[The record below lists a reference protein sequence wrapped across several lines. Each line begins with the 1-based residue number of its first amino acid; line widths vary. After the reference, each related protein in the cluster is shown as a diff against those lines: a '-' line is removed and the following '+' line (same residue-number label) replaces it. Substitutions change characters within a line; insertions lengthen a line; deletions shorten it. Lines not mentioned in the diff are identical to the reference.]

1 MADVRGGPD
10 LVIAAPAPAPA
21 PATHRSDTVDVLHGV
36 EVPDPYRWLETES
49 PETDAWVAAQNERT
63 SAVLDALPDRP
74 RLHASLTR
82 LLRSG
87 SSVACR
93 VAGTRVFSLE
103 RWGNHDQAV
112 LVVRTDRKPGKAKT
126 VIDPSELT
134 GDATAAIDWYHPSP
148 DGRLVAYGMSVGGDE
163 RSTLY
168 LFDVEAGV
176 HTRDRIPHTR
186 AASVAWAPKGDAF
199 AYTRYPDPADVED
212 GDDQYW
218 RKVYWHRL
226 GEPWESDELIW
237 GDLPDKTAWPNIT
250 ISKNGRWLL
259 VHVSLGWSRIDVHLL
274 DLSTGS
280 RTVLIEGID
289 AVSSF
294 EIVGQ
299 HVIGLTTLDA
309 DRGRV
314 VRAPLAKA
322 WHANWE
328 TIVAESD
335 SVIDAVA
342 STSGSLLVLS
352 SRSAVSRLDRYDHEG
367 GGHEPVALPDMGS
380 LAGLS
385 GSPDHDL
392 AFFSFT
398 SFATPAATWRWTRT
412 SVEEWSRLGDVDGA
426 AAEPQGRYVV
436 QQVRYPSTDGTE
448 IPMFLVYAAGTQP
461 TADTP
466 CVLTGYGGF
475 SISLGPTYSAA
486 VVAVCDAGGIYAVAN
501 IRGGAEEG
509 EAWHRAGMR
518 ENKQQS
524 FDDFIAAADWLV
536 SEGFTSRK
544 RLAIRGGSNGGLLM
558 GAAVTQRPDLCA
570 AVQIA
575 VPLLDMLRYHRFLI
589 ARLWIPEYGDPDRAE
604 DFGWLHAYS
613 PYHRVVDGT
622 CYPAT
627 LLTSAEG
634 DSRVDPLHARKMAA
648 RLQAAT
654 SCPTERPILLRQES
668 RAGHGQGKPVSK
680 QADELADALGFLLW
694 QTAR

>member
-1 MADVRGGPD
+1 M
-10 LVIAAPAPAPA
+10 
-21 PATHRSDTVDVLHGV
+21 LHGIAV
-36 EVPDPYRWLETES
+36 ADPYRWLEADGADTR
-49 PETDAWVAAQNERT
+49 AWTAAQNART
-63 SAVLDALPDRP
+63 SALLERLPGRAD
-74 RLHASLTR
+74 LHRSLTR

-93 VAGTRVFSLE
+93 VAGQRVFSLE
-103 RWGNHDQAV
+103 RWGSYDQAV
-112 LVVRTDRKPGKAKT
+112 LVVRADRVPSAFD
-126 VIDPSELT
+126 VVVDPVELT

-148 DGRLVAYGMSVGGDE
+148 DGRLVAYGLSIGGDE
-163 RSTLY
+163 HSTLY
-168 LFDVEAGV
+168 VFDVDAGV
-176 HTRDRIPHTR
+176 HARDRIPHTR
-186 AASVAWAPKGDAF
+186 AASVAWAPEGDAF
-199 AYTRYPDPADVED
+199 AYTRYPDPSEVEPVD
-212 GDDQYW
+212 AQYW

-226 GEPWESDELIW
+226 GEPWEKDELIW
-237 GDLPDKTAWPNIT
+237 GDLPDKTAWPNVT
-250 ISKNGRWLL
+250 ISKDGRWLL
-259 VHVSLGWSRIDVHLL
+259 VHLSLGWSRIDIHLL

-289 AVSSF
+289 AVSSL
-294 EIVGQ
+294 EIVGR
-299 HVIGLTTLDA
+299 HVIGLTTLGA

-314 VRAPLAKA
+314 VRAPLAQA

-335 SVIDAVA
+335 RVIDAVA
-342 STSGSLLVLS
+342 ATSQSLLVLS
-352 SRSAVSRLDRYDHEG
+352 SESAVSRLDRYGHDG
-367 GGHEPVALPDMGS
+367 GGHEPVALPEMGS

-385 GSPDHDL
+385 ASPDHDL

-412 SVEEWSRLGDVDGA
+412 EIEEWSRLGVADSSDSG
-426 AAEPQGRYVV
+426 PRGNYVV

-448 IPMFLVYAAGTQP
+448 VPMFLVYAAGTQP
-461 TADTP
+461 GPDTP

-518 ENKQQS
+518 EHKQQS
-524 FDDFIAAADWLV
+524 FDDFSAAADWLV
-536 SEGFTSRK
+536 DEGFTSRH
-544 RLAIRGGSNGGLLM
+544 RLAIRGGSNGGLLV
-558 GAAVTQRPDLCA
+558 GAAMTQRPDLCR

-575 VPLLDMLRYHRFLI
+575 VPLLDMVRYHRFLI
-589 ARLWIPEYGDPDRAE
+589 ARLWIPEYGDPDLAE
-604 DFGWLHAYS
+604 EFAWLHAYS

-694 QTAR
+694 QITA